1 MKEVKR
7 ITNLDATV
15 SIPGSKSYTQR
26 ALIIASLAEG
36 RSFLRNPLI
45 SEDTKYLMS
54 ALRSL
59 GADILV
65 ADNDIIVTG
74 TGGNI
79 KNPGKKISLGNN
91 GTALRFLIT
100 VVSLGMGKFIL
111 DGSARLRERPIKP
124 LLDALKILGID
135 CRGMDKSGYPPV
147 IIQGGGFQG
156 GKAIFTDIE
165 SSQYISSILIT
176 APYARR
182 DVRIELE
189 GLTVSMPYI
198 DMTVE
203 VMDHF
208 GLEVTK
214 RGKNEYSVKAPQK
227 YTGQRYLIESDV
239 SSASYFFLAAAL
251 CEGRVKVL
259 NINTNTLQGD
269 IGFLKIMEKLGC
281 RVVKEIDWVEVAG
294 RKLNKGDYR
303 FDMSD
308 MPDMVPTL
316 AVLSAF
322 RPGQTVINNISHLRL
337 KESNRIEA
345 LVNELNRTGID
356 AKELEDGLIIT
367 GGTPHGA
374 EIETYDDHRIAMS
387 FAIAGLATEGIKIK
401 NKKCVNKSF
410 PEFWD
415 VLDQLYK

>member
-1 MKEVKR
+1 MKQVKR

-36 RSFLRNPLI
+36 RSFLRNSLI
-45 SEDTKYLMS
+45 SEDTKYLMG

-59 GADILV
+59 GSDILV
-65 ADNDIIVTG
+65 AHKDIMVTG

-79 KNPGKKISLGNN
+79 KNSGKKLYLGNN
-91 GTALRFLIT
+91 GTALRFLTT
-100 VVSLGMGKFIL
+100 VVSLGTGKFII
-111 DGSARLRERPIKP
+111 DGSDRLRERPIKP
-124 LLDALKILGID
+124 LLDALKILGSD

-147 IIQGGGFQG
+147 VIQGGGLQG
-156 GKAIFTDIE
+156 GKVTFTDIE

-176 APYARR
+176 SPYARS
-182 DVRIELE
+182 DVKIELR
-189 GLTVSMPYI
+189 GTTSSMPYI
-198 DMTVE
+198 DMTEGVMNHFGVE
-203 VMDHF
+203 V
-208 GLEVTK
+208 TR

-227 YTGQRYLIESDV
+227 YTGKRYLVESDV

-259 NINTNTLQGD
+259 NINANTLQGD
-269 IGFLKIMEKLGC
+269 IRFLEILERLGC
-281 RVVKEIDWVEVAG
+281 HIVRGIDWVEVAG
-294 RKLNKGDYR
+294 RELNRGDYR
-303 FDMSD
+303 FDMAD

-322 RPGQTVINNISHLRL
+322 RPGQTVISNVSHLRL

-356 AKELEDGLIIT
+356 TKELEDGLIIN
-367 GGTPHGA
+367 GGIPHGA

-387 FAIAGLATEGIKIK
+387 FAIAGLTTKGITIK
-401 NKKCVNKSF
+401 NRKCVNKSF
-410 PEFWD
+410 PEFWN

>member
-1 MKEVKR
+1 MKEIKR
-7 ITNLDATV
+7 IKNLDATV
-15 SIPGSKSYTQR
+15 SIPGSKSYTHR
-26 ALIIASLAEG
+26 ALIIAALAEG
-36 RSFLRNPLI
+36 WSFLRNSLI
-45 SEDTKYLMS
+45 SEDTKYLMG

-65 ADNDIIVTG
+65 ADKDIIVTG

-79 KNPGKKISLGNN
+79 KNPVKKLYLGNN
-91 GTALRFLIT
+91 GTALRFLT
-100 VVSLGMGKFIL
+100 ALVSLGTGKFII
-111 DGSARLRERPIKP
+111 DGSDRLRERPIKP
-124 LLDALKILGID
+124 LLDALKILGVD
-135 CRGMDKSGYPPV
+135 CRGMDKDGYPPV
-147 IIQGGGFQG
+147 LIQGGGLQG
-156 GKAIFTDIE
+156 GKATFTDIE

-182 DVRIELE
+182 DVEIELK
-189 GLTVSMPYI
+189 GATSSMPYI
-198 DMTVE
+198 DMTAG
-203 VMDHF
+203 VMNHF
-208 GLEVTK
+208 GVGMIK

-251 CEGRVKVL
+251 CGGKVKVL
-259 NINTNTLQGD
+259 NVNQNTLQGD
-269 IGFLKIMEKLGC
+269 IGFLKILEKLGC
-281 RVVKEIDWVEVAG
+281 HVVRGIDWVEVAG
-294 RKLNKGDYR
+294 RKLNGGDYR

-322 RPGQTVINNISHLRL
+322 RPGQTVISNVSHLRL

-345 LVNELNRTGID
+345 LANELNRTGID
-356 AKELEDGLIIT
+356 TKELEDGLVIN
-367 GGTPHGA
+367 GGIPHGA

-401 NKKCVNKSF
+401 NQKCVNKSF
-410 PEFWD
+410 PGFWD

>member
-1 MKEVKR
+1 MRQVKR

-36 RSFLRNPLI
+36 RSFLRNSLI
-45 SEDTKYLMS
+45 SEDTKYLMG

-59 GADILV
+59 GADIRV
-65 ADNDIIVTG
+65 AHKYIIVTG
-74 TGGNI
+74 TDGNI
-79 KNPGKKISLGNN
+79 KNPGKKLYLGNN
-91 GTALRFLIT
+91 GTALRFLTT
-100 VVSLGMGKFIL
+100 VVSLGTGKFTL
-111 DGSARLRERPIKP
+111 DGSDRLRERPIKP
-124 LLDALKILGID
+124 LLDALNILGVD
-135 CRGMDKSGYPPV
+135 CQGMDKSGYPPV
-147 IIQGGGFQG
+147 MVQGTGITG
-156 GKAIFTDIE
+156 GKVTFTNTE

-176 APYARR
+176 ASYAGR
-182 DVRIELE
+182 DVEIELR
-189 GLTVSMPYI
+189 GTTSSMPYI
-198 DMTVE
+198 DMTE
-203 VMDHF
+203 GVMNHF
-208 GLEVTK
+208 GVEVTK
-214 RGKNEYSVKAPQK
+214 SGKNKYTVKAHQK
-227 YTGQRYLIESDV
+227 YTGKKYLIESDV

-251 CEGRVKVL
+251 CEGRVRVL
-259 NINTNTLQGD
+259 NVNPNTLQGD
-269 IGFLKIMEKLGC
+269 IGFLEIVGKLGC
-281 RVVKEIDWVEVAG
+281 HVVRGTDWVEVTG
-294 RKLNKGDYR
+294 KKLNGGDYR

-322 RPGQTVINNISHLRL
+322 RAGQTVIDNIFHLRL

-356 AKELEDGLIIT
+356 AKELKNGLVIT

-387 FAIAGLATEGIKIK
+387 FAMAGLVTEGIKIK
-401 NKKCVNKSF
+401 NQKCVNKSF
-410 PEFWD
+410 PEFWN

>member
-1 MKEVKR
+1 MRQVKR

-36 RSFLRNPLI
+36 RSFLRNSLI
-45 SEDTKYLMS
+45 SEDTKYLMG

-59 GADILV
+59 GADIRV
-65 ADNDIIVTG
+65 AHKYIIVTG
-74 TGGNI
+74 TDGNI
-79 KNPGKKISLGNN
+79 KNPGKKLYLGNN
-91 GTALRFLIT
+91 GTALRFLTT
-100 VVSLGMGKFIL
+100 VVSLGTGKFTL
-111 DGSARLRERPIKP
+111 DGSDRLRERPIKP
-124 LLDALKILGID
+124 LLDALNILGVD
-135 CRGMDKSGYPPV
+135 CQGMDKSGYPPV
-147 IIQGGGFQG
+147 MVQGTGITG
-156 GKAIFTDIE
+156 GKVTFTNTE

-176 APYARR
+176 ASYAGR
-182 DVRIELE
+182 DVEIELR
-189 GLTVSMPYI
+189 GTTSSMPYI
-198 DMTVE
+198 YMTE
-203 VMDHF
+203 GVMNHF
-208 GLEVTK
+208 GVEVTK
-214 RGKNEYSVKAPQK
+214 SGKNKYTVKAHQK
-227 YTGQRYLIESDV
+227 YTGKKYLIESDV

-251 CEGRVKVL
+251 CEGRVRVL
-259 NINTNTLQGD
+259 NVNPNTLQGD
-269 IGFLKIMEKLGC
+269 IGFLEIVGKLGC
-281 RVVKEIDWVEVAG
+281 HVVRGTDWVEVTG
-294 RKLNKGDYR
+294 KKLNGGDYR

-322 RPGQTVINNISHLRL
+322 RAGQTVIDNIFHLRL

-356 AKELEDGLIIT
+356 AKELKNGLVIT

-387 FAIAGLATEGIKIK
+387 FAMAGLVTEGIKIK
-401 NKKCVNKSF
+401 NQKCVNKSF
-410 PEFWD
+410 PEFWN

>member
-1 MKEVKR
+1 MKQIKQ
-7 ITNLDATV
+7 ITKMDATV
-15 SIPGSKSYTQR
+15 RIPGSKSYTQR

-36 RSFLRNPLI
+36 KSFLRNFLI
-45 SEDTKYLMS
+45 SEDTNYLMD

-65 ADNDIIVTG
+65 ADRDIIVTG

-79 KNPGKKISLGNN
+79 KTPGKKLYLGNN
-91 GTALRFLIT
+91 GTALRFLT
-100 VVSLGMGKFIL
+100 AVVSLGTGKFTL
-111 DGSARLRERPIKP
+111 DGSDRLRERPIKP
-124 LLDALKILGID
+124 LLDALKILGVD

-147 IIQGGGFQG
+147 VIQGGGLQG
-156 GKAIFTDIE
+156 GKTTFTDIK

-176 APYARR
+176 APYAKS
-182 DVRIELE
+182 DVEIELM
-189 GLTVSMPYI
+189 GTTSSMPYI
-198 DMTVE
+198 DMTAGVMNYFGVE
-203 VMDHF
+203 VI
-208 GLEVTK
+208 K
-214 RGKNEYSVKAPQK
+214 RGKNEYAVKAPQK
-227 YTGQRYLIESDV
+227 YTGKRYLVESDV
-239 SSASYFFLAAAL
+239 SGASYFFLAAAL

-259 NINTNTLQGD
+259 NVNPNTLQGD
-269 IGFLKIMEKLGC
+269 IGFLEMLEKIGC
-281 RVVKEIDWVEVAG
+281 HIVRGIDWVEVAG
-294 RKLNKGDYR
+294 RKLNGGDYR

-356 AKELEDGLIIT
+356 AKELEDGLVIT

-401 NKKCVNKSF
+401 NRKCVNKSF

>member
-1 MKEVKR
+1 MKEIKR
-7 ITNLDATV
+7 IKNLDATV
-15 SIPGSKSYTQR
+15 SIPGSKSYTHR
-26 ALIIASLAEG
+26 ALIIAALAEG
-36 RSFLRNPLI
+36 WSFLRNSLI
-45 SEDTKYLMS
+45 SEDTKYLMG

-65 ADNDIIVTG
+65 ADKDIIVTG

-79 KNPGKKISLGNN
+79 KNPGKKLYLGNN
-91 GTALRFLIT
+91 GTALRFLT
-100 VVSLGMGKFIL
+100 AVASLGTGKFTL
-111 DGSARLRERPIKP
+111 DGSDRLRERPVKP
-124 LLDALKILGID
+124 LLDALKMLGID

-147 IIQGGGFQG
+147 TVQGAGITG
-156 GKAIFTDIE
+156 GKVTFTDIE

-176 APYARR
+176 SPYARS
-182 DVRIELE
+182 DVGIELE

-198 DMTVE
+198 DMTE
-203 VMDHF
+203 GVMNHF
-208 GLEVTK
+208 GVEVTK
-214 RGKNEYSVKAPQK
+214 RGKNEYTVKAPQK

-251 CEGRVKVL
+251 CKGRVRVL
-259 NINTNTLQGD
+259 NTNPNTLQGD
-269 IGFLKIMEKLGC
+269 MGFLQILEKLGC
-281 RVVKEIDWVEVAG
+281 HILRGIDWVEVAG
-294 RKLNKGDYR
+294 RELNGGDYR

-322 RPGQTVINNISHLRL
+322 RPGQTVISNISHLRL

-356 AKELEDGLIIT
+356 AKELEDGLVIT

-387 FAIAGLATEGIKIK
+387 FAIAGLATEGIMIK
-401 NKKCVNKSF
+401 NQRCVGKSF
-410 PEFWD
+410 PGFWN

>member
-1 MKEVKR
+1 MRQVKR

-36 RSFLRNPLI
+36 RSFLRNYLI
-45 SEDTKYLMS
+45 SEDTKYLMG

-59 GADILV
+59 GADIRV
-65 ADNDIIVTG
+65 AHKYIIVTG
-74 TGGNI
+74 TDGNI
-79 KNPGKKISLGNN
+79 KNPGKKLYLGNN
-91 GTALRFLIT
+91 GTALRFLTT
-100 VVSLGMGKFIL
+100 VVSLGTGKFTL
-111 DGSARLRERPIKP
+111 DGSDRLRERPIQP
-124 LLDALKILGID
+124 LLDALNILGVD
-135 CRGMDKSGYPPV
+135 CQGMDKSGYPPV
-147 IIQGGGFQG
+147 MVQGTGITG
-156 GKAIFTDIE
+156 GKVTFTNTE

-176 APYARR
+176 ASYAGR
-182 DVRIELE
+182 DVEIELR
-189 GLTVSMPYI
+189 GTTSSMPYI
-198 DMTVE
+198 DMTE
-203 VMDHF
+203 GVMNHF
-208 GLEVTK
+208 GVEVTK
-214 RGKNEYSVKAPQK
+214 SGKNKYTVKAHQK
-227 YTGQRYLIESDV
+227 YTGKKYLIESDV

-251 CEGRVKVL
+251 CEGRVRVL
-259 NINTNTLQGD
+259 NVNPNTLQGD
-269 IGFLKIMEKLGC
+269 IGFLEIVGKLGC
-281 RVVKEIDWVEVAG
+281 HVVRGTDWVEVTG
-294 RKLNKGDYR
+294 KKLNGGDYR

-322 RPGQTVINNISHLRL
+322 RAGQTVIDNIFHLRL

-356 AKELEDGLIIT
+356 AKELKNGLVIT

-387 FAIAGLATEGIKIK
+387 FAMAGLVTEGIKIK
-401 NKKCVNKSF
+401 NQKCVNKSF
-410 PEFWD
+410 PEFWN

>member
-1 MKEVKR
+1 MRQVKR

-36 RSFLRNPLI
+36 RSFLRNSLI
-45 SEDTKYLMS
+45 SEDTKYLMG

-59 GADILV
+59 GADIRV
-65 ADNDIIVTG
+65 AHKYIIVTG
-74 TGGNI
+74 TDGNI
-79 KNPGKKISLGNN
+79 KNPGKKLYLGNN
-91 GTALRFLIT
+91 GTALRFLTT
-100 VVSLGMGKFIL
+100 VVSLGTGKFTL
-111 DGSARLRERPIKP
+111 DGSDRLRERPIQP
-124 LLDALKILGID
+124 LLDALNILGVD
-135 CRGMDKSGYPPV
+135 CQGMDKSGYPPV
-147 IIQGGGFQG
+147 MVQGTGITG
-156 GKAIFTDIE
+156 GKVTFTNTE

-176 APYARR
+176 ASYAGR
-182 DVRIELE
+182 DVEIELR
-189 GLTVSMPYI
+189 GTTSSMPYI
-198 DMTVE
+198 DMTE
-203 VMDHF
+203 GVMNHF
-208 GLEVTK
+208 GVEVTK
-214 RGKNEYSVKAPQK
+214 SGKNKYTVKAHQK
-227 YTGQRYLIESDV
+227 YTGKKYLIESDV

-251 CEGRVKVL
+251 CEGRVRVL
-259 NINTNTLQGD
+259 NVNPNTLQGD
-269 IGFLKIMEKLGC
+269 IGFLEIVGKLGC
-281 RVVKEIDWVEVAG
+281 HVVRGTDWVEVTG
-294 RKLNKGDYR
+294 KKLNGGDYR

-322 RPGQTVINNISHLRL
+322 RAGQTVIDNIFHLRL

-356 AKELEDGLIIT
+356 AKELKNGLVIT

-387 FAIAGLATEGIKIK
+387 FAMAGLVTEGIKIK
-401 NKKCVNKSF
+401 NQKCVNKSF
-410 PEFWD
+410 PEFWN

>member
-1 MKEVKR
+1 MRQVKR

-36 RSFLRNPLI
+36 RSFLRNSLI
-45 SEDTKYLMS
+45 SEDTKYLMG

-59 GADILV
+59 GADIRV
-65 ADNDIIVTG
+65 AHKYIIVTG
-74 TGGNI
+74 TDGNI
-79 KNPGKKISLGNN
+79 KNPGKKLYLGNN
-91 GTALRFLIT
+91 GTALRFLTT
-100 VVSLGMGKFIL
+100 VVSLGTGKFTL
-111 DGSARLRERPIKP
+111 DGSDRLRERPIKP
-124 LLDALKILGID
+124 LLDALNILGVD
-135 CRGMDKSGYPPV
+135 CQGMDKSGYPPV
-147 IIQGGGFQG
+147 MVQGTGITG
-156 GKAIFTDIE
+156 GKVTFTNTE

-176 APYARR
+176 ASYAGR
-182 DVRIELE
+182 DVEIELR
-189 GLTVSMPYI
+189 GTTSSMPYI
-198 DMTVE
+198 DMTE
-203 VMDHF
+203 GVMNHF
-208 GLEVTK
+208 GVEVTK
-214 RGKNEYSVKAPQK
+214 SGKNKYTVKAHQK
-227 YTGQRYLIESDV
+227 YTGKKYLIESDV

-251 CEGRVKVL
+251 CEGRVRVL
-259 NINTNTLQGD
+259 NVNPNTLQGD
-269 IGFLKIMEKLGC
+269 IGFLEIVGKLGC
-281 RVVKEIDWVEVAG
+281 HVVRGTDWVEVTG
-294 RKLNKGDYR
+294 KKLNGGDYR

-322 RPGQTVINNISHLRL
+322 RAGQTVIDNIFHLRL

-356 AKELEDGLIIT
+356 AKELKNGLVIT

-387 FAIAGLATEGIKIK
+387 FATAGLVTEGIKIK
-401 NKKCVNKSF
+401 NQKCVNKSF
-410 PEFWD
+410 PEFWN

>member
-1 MKEVKR
+1 MKEFKQ
-7 ITNLDATV
+7 IKNLDATV
-15 SIPGSKSYTQR
+15 RIPGSKSYTQR

-36 RSFLRNPLI
+36 KSFLRNFLI
-45 SEDTKYLMS
+45 SEDTKYLMD

-65 ADNDIIVTG
+65 ADKDIIVTG

-79 KNPGKKISLGNN
+79 KNPGKKLYLGNN
-91 GTALRFLIT
+91 GTALRFLT
-100 VVSLGMGKFIL
+100 ALVSLGTGKFII
-111 DGSARLRERPIKP
+111 DGSDRLRERPIKP
-124 LLDALKILGID
+124 LLDALKILGVN

-147 IIQGGGFQG
+147 VIQGGGFQG
-156 GKAIFTDIE
+156 GKVTFIDIE

-182 DVRIELE
+182 DVEIELK
-189 GLTVSMPYI
+189 GATSSMPYI
-198 DMTVE
+198 DMTAG
-203 VMDHF
+203 VMNHF
-208 GLEVTK
+208 GVGMIK

-251 CEGRVKVL
+251 CGGKVKVL
-259 NINTNTLQGD
+259 NVNQNTLQGD
-269 IGFLKIMEKLGC
+269 IGFLKILEKLGC
-281 RVVKEIDWVEVAG
+281 HVVRGIDWVEVAG
-294 RKLNKGDYR
+294 RKLNGGDYR

-322 RPGQTVINNISHLRL
+322 RPGQTVISNVSHLRL

-345 LVNELNRTGID
+345 LANELNRTGID
-356 AKELEDGLIIT
+356 TKELEDGLVIN
-367 GGTPHGA
+367 GGIPHGA

-401 NKKCVNKSF
+401 NQKCVNKSF
-410 PEFWD
+410 PGFWD

>member
-1 MKEVKR
+1 MRQVKR

-36 RSFLRNPLI
+36 RSFLRNSLI
-45 SEDTKYLMS
+45 SEDTKYLMG

-59 GADILV
+59 GADIRV
-65 ADNDIIVTG
+65 AHKDIIVTG
-74 TGGNI
+74 TDGNI
-79 KNPGKKISLGNN
+79 KNPGKKLYLGNN
-91 GTALRFLIT
+91 GTALRFLTT
-100 VVSLGMGKFIL
+100 VVSLGTGKFTL
-111 DGSARLRERPIKP
+111 DGSDRLRERPIQP
-124 LLDALKILGID
+124 LLDALNILGVD
-135 CRGMDKSGYPPV
+135 CQGMDKSGYPPV
-147 IIQGGGFQG
+147 MVQGTGITG
-156 GKAIFTDIE
+156 GKVTFTNTE

-176 APYARR
+176 ASYAGR
-182 DVRIELE
+182 DVEIELR
-189 GLTVSMPYI
+189 GTTSSMPYI
-198 DMTVE
+198 YMTE
-203 VMDHF
+203 GVMNHF
-208 GLEVTK
+208 GVEVTK
-214 RGKNEYSVKAPQK
+214 SGKNKYTVKAHQK
-227 YTGQRYLIESDV
+227 YTGKKYLIESDV

-251 CEGRVKVL
+251 CEGRVRVL
-259 NINTNTLQGD
+259 NVNPNTLQGD
-269 IGFLKIMEKLGC
+269 IGFLEIVGKLGC
-281 RVVKEIDWVEVAG
+281 HVVRGTDWVEVTG
-294 RKLNKGDYR
+294 KKLNGGDYR

-322 RPGQTVINNISHLRL
+322 RAGQTVIDNIFHLRL

-356 AKELEDGLIIT
+356 AKELKNGLVIT

-387 FAIAGLATEGIKIK
+387 FAMAGLVTEGIKIK
-401 NKKCVNKSF
+401 NQKCVNKSF
-410 PEFWD
+410 PEFWN

>member
-1 MKEVKR
+1 MRQVKR

-36 RSFLRNPLI
+36 RSFLRNSLI
-45 SEDTKYLMS
+45 SEDTKYLMG

-65 ADNDIIVTG
+65 AHKDIIVTG
-74 TGGNI
+74 TDGNI
-79 KNPGKKISLGNN
+79 KNPGKKLYLGNN
-91 GTALRFLIT
+91 GTALRFLTT
-100 VVSLGMGKFIL
+100 VVSLGTGKFTL
-111 DGSARLRERPIKP
+111 DGSDRLRERPIKP
-124 LLDALKILGID
+124 LLDALNILGVD
-135 CRGMDKSGYPPV
+135 CQGMDKSGYPPV
-147 IIQGGGFQG
+147 MVQGTGITG
-156 GKAIFTDIE
+156 GKVTFTNTE

-176 APYARR
+176 SPYARS
-182 DVRIELE
+182 DVGIELE

-198 DMTVE
+198 DMTE
-203 VMDHF
+203 GVMNHF
-208 GLEVTK
+208 GVKVTK
-214 RGKNEYSVKAPQK
+214 RGENEYTVKAPQK

-239 SSASYFFLAAAL
+239 SSASYFFLAAVL
-251 CEGRVKVL
+251 CEGRVRVL
-259 NINTNTLQGD
+259 NVNPNTLQGD
-269 IGFLKIMEKLGC
+269 IGFLEIMEKLGC
-281 RVVKEIDWVEVAG
+281 DIIKGIDWVEVAG
-294 RKLNKGDYR
+294 RKLNRGDCR

-322 RPGQTVINNISHLRL
+322 RPGQTVISNVSHLRL

-345 LVNELNRTGID
+345 LVNELNRIGIN
-356 AKELEDGLIIT
+356 AKELQGGLVIT
-367 GGTPHGA
+367 GGIPHGA

-387 FAIAGLATEGIKIK
+387 FAIAGLATEGIRIK
-401 NKKCVNKSF
+401 NRKCVNKSF

-415 VLDQLYK
+415 VLNTLYE

>member
-1 MKEVKR
+1 MRQVKR

-36 RSFLRNPLI
+36 RSFLRNSLI
-45 SEDTKYLMS
+45 SEDTKYLMG

-59 GADILV
+59 GADIRV
-65 ADNDIIVTG
+65 AHKYIIVTG
-74 TGGNI
+74 TDGNI
-79 KNPGKKISLGNN
+79 KNPGKKLYLGNN
-91 GTALRFLIT
+91 GTALRFLTT
-100 VVSLGMGKFIL
+100 VVSLGTGKFTL
-111 DGSARLRERPIKP
+111 DGSDRLRERPIQP
-124 LLDALKILGID
+124 LLDALNILGVD
-135 CRGMDKSGYPPV
+135 CQGMDKSGYPPV
-147 IIQGGGFQG
+147 MVQGTGITG
-156 GKAIFTDIE
+156 GKVTFTNTE

-176 APYARR
+176 ASYAGR
-182 DVRIELE
+182 DVEIELR
-189 GLTVSMPYI
+189 GTTSSMPYI
-198 DMTVE
+198 DMTE
-203 VMDHF
+203 GVMNHF
-208 GLEVTK
+208 GVEVTK
-214 RGKNEYSVKAPQK
+214 SGKNKYTVKAHQK
-227 YTGQRYLIESDV
+227 YTGKKYLIESDV

-251 CEGRVKVL
+251 CEGRVRVL
-259 NINTNTLQGD
+259 NVNPNTLQGD
-269 IGFLKIMEKLGC
+269 IGFLEIVGKLGC
-281 RVVKEIDWVEVAG
+281 HVVRGTDWVEVTG
-294 RKLNKGDYR
+294 KKLNGGDYR

-322 RPGQTVINNISHLRL
+322 RAGQTVIDNIFHLRL

-356 AKELEDGLIIT
+356 AKELKNGLVIT

-387 FAIAGLATEGIKIK
+387 FAIAGLVTEGIKIK
-401 NKKCVNKSF
+401 NQKCVNKSF
-410 PEFWD
+410 PEFWN

>member
-1 MKEVKR
+1 MRQVKR
-7 ITNLDATV
+7 ITNLGATV

-36 RSFLRNPLI
+36 RSFLRNSLI
-45 SEDTKYLMS
+45 SEDTKYLMD

-65 ADNDIIVTG
+65 ADKDIIVTG

-79 KNPGKKISLGNN
+79 KTPGKKLYLGNN
-91 GTALRFLIT
+91 GTALRFLT
-100 VVSLGMGKFIL
+100 AVVSLGRGKFTL
-111 DGSARLRERPIKP
+111 DGSDRLRERPIKP
-124 LLDALKILGID
+124 LLDALKILGVD

-147 IIQGGGFQG
+147 TVQGTGITG
-156 GKAIFTDIE
+156 GKVTFTDIE

-176 APYARR
+176 APYASKN
-182 DVRIELE
+182 VEIELR
-189 GLTVSMPYI
+189 GTTPSMPYI
-198 DMTVE
+198 DMTVGA
-203 VMDHF
+203 MNHF
-208 GLEVTK
+208 GVEVTK
-214 RGKNEYSVKAPQK
+214 RGKNEYTVKAPQK
-227 YTGQRYLIESDV
+227 HTGQRYLVESDV

-251 CEGRVKVL
+251 CEGRVRVL
-259 NINTNTLQGD
+259 NVNPNTLQGD
-269 IGFLKIMEKLGC
+269 IGFLEMLEKIGC
-281 RVVKEIDWVEVAG
+281 HVVRGIDWVEVAG

-303 FDMSD
+303 FDMAD

-356 AKELEDGLIIT
+356 AKELEDGLVIT

-415 VLDQLYK
+415 VLDQLYR

>member
-1 MKEVKR
+1 MRQVKR

-36 RSFLRNPLI
+36 RSFLRNSLI
-45 SEDTKYLMS
+45 SEDTKYLMG

-65 ADNDIIVTG
+65 AHKDIIVTG
-74 TGGNI
+74 TDGNM
-79 KNPGKKISLGNN
+79 KNPGKKLYLGNN
-91 GTALRFLIT
+91 GTALRFLTT
-100 VVSLGMGKFIL
+100 VVSLGTGKFTL
-111 DGSARLRERPIKP
+111 DGSDRLRERPIKP
-124 LLDALKILGID
+124 LLDALKILGVD
-135 CRGMDKSGYPPV
+135 CQGMDKSGYPPV
-147 IIQGGGFQG
+147 TVKGPGITG
-156 GKAIFTDIE
+156 GKVTFTDTE

-182 DVRIELE
+182 DVKIELR
-189 GLTVSMPYI
+189 GTTSSTPYI
-198 DMTVE
+198 DMTE
-203 VMDHF
+203 GVMNHF
-208 GLEVTK
+208 GVEVTK
-214 RGKNEYSVKAPQK
+214 SGKNEHTVKAHQK
-227 YTGQRYLIESDV
+227 YTGKRYLIESDV

-259 NINTNTLQGD
+259 NINANTLQGD
-269 IGFLKIMEKLGC
+269 IGFLEILEKLGC
-281 RVVKEIDWVEVAG
+281 HVVRKTNWAEVTG
-294 RKLNKGDYR
+294 RKLNRGDYR

-322 RPGQTVINNISHLRL
+322 RAGQTIISNVSHLRL
-337 KESNRIEA
+337 KESDRIEA
-345 LVNELNRTGID
+345 LANELNRTGID
-356 AKELEDGLIIT
+356 TKELKDGLVIN
-367 GGTPHGA
+367 GGMPHGA

-387 FAIAGLATEGIKIK
+387 FAMAGLATEGIKIK
-401 NKKCVNKSF
+401 NQKCVNKSF

-415 VLDQLYK
+415 VLDKLYK